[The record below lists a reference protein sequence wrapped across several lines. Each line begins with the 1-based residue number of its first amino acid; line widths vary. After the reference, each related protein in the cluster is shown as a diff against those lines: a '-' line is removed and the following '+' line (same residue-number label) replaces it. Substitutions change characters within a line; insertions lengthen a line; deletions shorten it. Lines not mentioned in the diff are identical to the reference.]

1 MPEYIDK
8 SVVLDQISK
17 QKLFYEEERKQSG
30 DCLEEMNCV
39 GAENGLTAL
48 EDIISDIPAAD
59 VAPVVH
65 GEWMRYSRT
74 LWHYC
79 SVCLEDALMSKSTGT
94 EVLSSFC
101 PHCGAKM
108 DLEESR

>member
-1 MPEYIDK
+1 MSEYIDK
-8 SVVLDQISK
+8 R
-17 QKLFYEEERKQSG
+17 KLLSALNDKCYDMSMPANYYAGFQYAVKIIEKLNVKEE
-30 DCLEEMNCV
+30 
-39 GAENGLTAL
+39 
-48 EDIISDIPAAD
+48 
-59 VAPVVH
+59 VAPLVH

-108 DLEESR
+108 D

>member
-1 MPEYIDK
+1 MPKYIELEK
-8 SVVLDQISK
+8 ALQKFEEIKKTRTLLNGRFYLDGVMAI
-17 QKLFYEEERKQSG
+17 
-30 DCLEEMNCV
+30 LE
-39 GAENGLTAL
+39 T
-48 EDIISDIPAAD
+48 IPAAD

-108 DLEESR
+108 D

>member
-1 MPEYIDK
+1 
-8 SVVLDQISK
+8 
-17 QKLFYEEERKQSG
+17 
-30 DCLEEMNCV
+30 
-39 GAENGLTAL
+39 
-48 EDIISDIPAAD
+48 
-59 VAPVVH
+59 
-65 GEWMRYSRT
+65 MRYSRT

-108 DLEESR
+108 DLEDD

>member
-1 MPEYIDK
+1 MPEYIGREAVFHAMMMEIRPPFA
-8 SVVLDQISK
+8 VVRD
-17 QKLFYEEERKQSG
+17 F
-30 DCLEEMNCV
+30 
-39 GAENGLTAL
+39 
-48 EDIISDIPAAD
+48 PAAD
-59 VAPVVH
+59 VVPVVH

>member
-1 MPEYIDK
+1 MNY
-8 SVVLDQISK
+8 
-17 QKLFYEEERKQSG
+17 YELANSLKFSAMIA
-30 DCLEEMNCV
+30 EEMGGRINNV
-39 GAENGLTAL
+39 DLIRKAAEAITELIARVET
-48 EDIISDIPAAD
+48 AD

-108 DLEESR
+108 DLE

>member
-1 MPEYIDK
+1 MTEYIEK
-8 SVVLDQISK
+8 EKLYQYLDNEVEWRNNQDR
-17 QKLFYEEERKQSG
+17 LF
-30 DCLEEMNCV
+30 
-39 GAENGLTAL
+39 AL
-48 EDIISDIPAAD
+48 ESVSDFPAAD
-59 VAPVVH
+59 VSPVVH

-108 DLEESR
+108 DLEE

>member
-1 MPEYIDK
+1 MDEYIK
-8 SVVLDQISK
+8 REQVL
-17 QKLFYEEERKQSG
+17 KL
-30 DCLEEMNCV
+30 LESAQAWNWSMNTLYDEMKD
-39 GAENGLTAL
+39 LP
-48 EDIISDIPAAD
+48 SAD

-108 DLEESR
+108 D

>member
-1 MPEYIDK
+1 MPKYIELEK
-8 SVVLDQISK
+8 ALQKFEEIKKTRTLLKESFYLDGVMAI
-17 QKLFYEEERKQSG
+17 
-30 DCLEEMNCV
+30 LE
-39 GAENGLTAL
+39 T
-48 EDIISDIPAAD
+48 IPAAD

-101 PHCGAKM
+101 PHCGAK
-108 DLEESR
+108 

>member
-1 MPEYIDK
+1 MTEYIDK
-8 SVVLDQISK
+8 EKLYQYLDNEVEWRNNQDR
-17 QKLFYEEERKQSG
+17 LF
-30 DCLEEMNCV
+30 
-39 GAENGLTAL
+39 AL
-48 EDIISDIPAAD
+48 ESVSDFPAAD
-59 VAPVVH
+59 VSPVVH

-108 DLEESR
+108 DLEGK

>member
-1 MPEYIDK
+1 ME
-8 SVVLDQISK
+8 
-17 QKLFYEEERKQSG
+17 
-30 DCLEEMNCV
+30 
-39 GAENGLTAL
+39 T
-48 EDIISDIPAAD
+48 IPAAD

>member
-1 MPEYIDK
+1 MTEYIDK
-8 SVVLDQISK
+8 EKLYQYLDNEVEWRNNQDR
-17 QKLFYEEERKQSG
+17 LF
-30 DCLEEMNCV
+30 
-39 GAENGLTAL
+39 AL
-48 EDIISDIPAAD
+48 EFVSDFPAAD
-59 VAPVVH
+59 VSPVVH

-108 DLEESR
+108 DLEGK